1 MRHAALSFLLLLA
14 MQEAMAE
21 APIYR
26 CGAPGSRVYS
36 QKPCPEGQLIDSAD
50 PRSAAQRAEAQT
62 VAARERRMAADLER
76 ERRRQQAAQTP
87 AEVTGING
95 RPAPV
100 EPVVSKHEVGSKKKK
115 HSKAKAK
122 AKTEDFVAVEPG
134 KPKGSRP

>member
-1 MRHAALSFLLLLA
+1 MKHAALAVLLLIVTGHA
-14 MQEAMAE
+14 AAE

-26 CGAPGSRVYS
+26 CGGPDSRVYS

-62 VAARERRMAADLER
+62 VAARERRLAAEMER
-76 ERRRQQAAQTP
+76 ERRKQQAERQP
-87 AEVTGING
+87 AEAAGING

-100 EPVVSKHEVGSKKKK
+100 EPVVSKHEVGTKKKK

-122 AKTEDFVAVEPG
+122 AEDFVAVEPG
-134 KPKGSRP
+134 SHKKGSRP

>member
-1 MRHAALSFLLLLA
+1 MKHIASTFLLLLA
-14 MQEAMAE
+14 TGHALAE

-26 CGAPGSRVYS
+26 CGATGSRVYS

-62 VAARERRMAADLER
+62 VAARERRMAAEMER

-87 AEVTGING
+87 AEATGING

-100 EPVVSKHEVGSKKKK
+100 EPVAATQVGPHKKR
-115 HSKAKAK
+115 HTKAKARS
-122 AKTEDFVAVEPG
+122 EEFVAVEPV
-134 KPKGSRP
+134 KPGTGSRR